1 MDNNDIEGILML
13 GLYRNSTGSYMQ
25 TIVPKEVV
33 LEQDL
38 DSIRGWARMTFP
50 EFDVMENIDD
60 NYESIPCLDFMPIE
74 DVMDWLTDIGCPE

>member
-50 EFDVMENIDD
+50 EFDVIENVDKD
-60 NYESIPCLDFMPIE
+60 CGSRPCLDWMSID
-74 DVMDWLTDIGCPE
+74 DVMGWLTDIGCPE